1 MGKHMPPPSFLIVQ
15 TNHLTT
21 DRALGV
27 DRIQASSARELEK
40 FDNPYPKI
48 AHDCLVD
55 CPSFEPQQSRPA
67 LMGITTVDLKNG
79 ALGATEKILQRSGGP
94 NLPDQARGLESA
106 CVPNSAREQ

>member
-55 CPSFEPQQSRPA
+55 HHLSRNHRDRTDGDYPQS
-67 LMGITTVDLKNG
+67 I
-79 ALGATEKILQRSGGP
+79 
-94 NLPDQARGLESA
+94 
-106 CVPNSAREQ
+106 